1 MRPDFVTEE
10 GTLPVVVQDVDS
22 LRIVMV
28 GVMREFDYNF
38 TLGSGLLTLG
48 YPQKK
53 YSGIVMVGRGFLKV
67 WKMWVAK
74 GVEGDHIIIQI
85 KFSSVTQRR
94 KARRE
99 LAQFAPVRLKSKGE
113 TDA

>member
-1 MRPDFVTEE
+1 MRPDFVVEE
-10 GTLPVVVQDVDS
+10 GTLPVVVQDADS
-22 LRIVMV
+22 LRIVLV

-48 YPQKK
+48 YPKKK
-53 YSGIVMVGRGFLKV
+53 YSGIVMTGMGFLRV
-67 WKMWVAK
+67 WKMWIAK
-74 GVEGDHIIIQI
+74 GEEGDHIIVQV

-99 LAQFAPVRLKSKGE
+99 LTQFAPIRLKRRRIR
-113 TDA
+113 